1 MFVSFCCLRERL
13 KKKKCLTLAAF
24 FLHLENPSLPA
35 CYPLTRKAEC
45 PSDLDGKEPA
55 CNAGDPGLDP
65 WVRKIPWRR
74 EWQPSPVFL
83 PGKSNEWKSLAGP
96 NLWDCKESDMT
107 EQLTHSLKAEC
118 IYLPQRYA
126 ATKGRAR
133 VHPCSIDSQTQALCT
148 LSGLFLQPSS
158 PEAIDRV

>member
-1 MFVSFCCLRERL
+1 MWNHLLTHKVKERRL
-13 KKKKCLTLAAF
+13 IGAKGSQERFSQTMGFPGGSAVKNSPA
-24 FLHLENPSLPA
+24 NSGDMSL
-35 CYPLTRKAEC
+35 
-45 PSDLDGKEPA
+45 
-55 CNAGDPGLDP
+55 
-65 WVRKIPWRR
+65 IPWRR